1 MQRHTSTERS
11 STQELDQQQSKQ
23 ELLTQARH
31 SEGVA
36 LDLHTV
42 EEHQIKAVGS
52 DTVDMALAVVVGLE
66 AMMDQA

>member
-1 MQRHTSTERS
+1 MRRRTSTERS

-36 LDLHTV
+36 LDHRTV
-42 EEHQIKAVGS
+42 QDRRTKAVES
-52 DTVDMALAVVVGLE
+52 DTVDMALAAGAG
-66 AMMDQA
+66 AMMDQG

>member
-36 LDLHTV
+36 LDHHTV
-42 EEHQIKAVGS
+42 EDQRTKEVGS
-52 DTVDMALAVVVGLE
+52 DTVGMALAVEVVV
-66 AMMDQA
+66 AMMDQG